1 VKINFI
7 ENLFGSGF
15 FTGYIPFASGTFG
28 SLAALIIYW
37 IPGFEKPV
45 VLIPAIILFTFYGI
59 YVGNKFEN
67 KFGKDPAECT
77 IDEVVGM
84 WISLL
89 YLPKTIIISL
99 AAFLIWRVLDII
111 KPYPAGKLE
120 ELKGGLGIIMDD
132 VAAGFYSLF
141 IVHVIVK
148 IYYNFL

>member
-1 VKINFI
+1 MKINFI

-89 YLPKTIIISL
+89 YLPKTINNLFSC
-99 AAFLIWRVLDII
+99 FFN
-111 KPYPAGKLE
+111 LE
-120 ELKGGLGIIMDD
+120 SYWI
-132 VAAGFYSLF
+132 
-141 IVHVIVK
+141 
-148 IYYNFL
+148 